1 MRYAWDQFDAYF
13 GRERIGAAANLL
25 ARGTMAWLARWD
37 RATAPRVDHFLANSH
52 YVAARIARYYN
63 RSASVLYPPVDVDF
77 FTPGDAPPEPYF
89 LVVSALV
96 PYKRLEVA
104 ISASA
109 RLGTRLKVV
118 GTGPDWTRLA
128 ALAGPNVEF
137 LGSVDEPAL
146 RDLYQRATALV
157 LPAEEDFGIAPVES
171 LACGRPVI
179 AFGRGGAVET
189 VTQDV
194 TGILV
199 DDATPAAFAEAMRA
213 VQLRTFDPSQLA
225 ASAQAFSVP
234 RFERDFAEVLER
246 TVTAATPC

>member
-1 MRYAWDQFDAYF
+1 
-13 GRERIGAAANLL
+13 
-25 ARGTMAWLARWD
+25 
-37 RATAPRVDHFLANSH
+37 
-52 YVAARIARYYN
+52 
-63 RSASVLYPPVDVDF
+63 
-77 FTPGDAPPEPYF
+77 
-89 LVVSALV
+89 
-96 PYKRLEVA
+96 
-104 ISASA
+104 
-109 RLGTRLKVV
+109 VV